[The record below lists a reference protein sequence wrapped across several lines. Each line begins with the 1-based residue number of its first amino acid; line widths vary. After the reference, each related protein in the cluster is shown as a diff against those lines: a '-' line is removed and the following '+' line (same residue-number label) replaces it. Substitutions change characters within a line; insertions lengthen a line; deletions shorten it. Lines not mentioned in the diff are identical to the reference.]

1 LKEITLAHFCQINE
15 QNIVTQV
22 IVVSDDDCDGGQFP
36 DSDPIGAAFCH
47 DLLGGV
53 WKQTSYNSN
62 FRKHYAGIGY
72 KYDSALDMFIT
83 PQPYASWTLDA
94 QGDWQPPVAKPE
106 GDYAWDEATQAWV
119 AIEQPA

>member
-1 LKEITLAHFCQINE
+1 MAHFAEIDASDK
-15 QNIVTQV
+15 IKRV
-22 IVVSDDDCDGGQFP
+22 IVVADADCGGGQFP
-36 DSDPIGAAFCH
+36 ASDPVGAAFCNN
-47 DLLGGV
+47 LLGGV

-94 QGDWQPPVAKPE
+94 QGDWQPPVAMPDDGKQYQWNE
-106 GDYAWDEATQAWV
+106 DTQAWV
-119 AIEQPA
+119 EVTA